1 VRVLARCLCAALFA
15 SAAGCA
21 GLPSRVAIVQ
31 DTALPAA
38 HYGPLADYATRVR
51 GRLDTGESA
60 HWLLDRNRLAF
71 DARLALVDEAATSL
85 DIQYFIWQDDASGDL
100 FASHV
105 LAAADRG
112 VKVRLLIDDFSIT
125 SQRADVVRL
134 DAHPGIEVRTFNPW
148 LMRDKRIATGVEFLV
163 RPIALNPRMHNKTM
177 IADGVF
183 AMVGGRNIGDR
194 YFGIYESF
202 VQNDLDVLVAGPLV
216 ADVAGSFDQYW
227 NSTETFPV
235 AAFARDHRPY
245 APLDETHALL
255 EEKVAAESH
264 RLESFPT
271 APTDWSEL
279 FERLV
284 ATFAKGRGKLLV
296 DSPDIHDPDAKRL
309 YPDLKALVASA
320 QREVLISS
328 PYFIPDEDFRGLLR
342 ELVARGV
349 RVAVVTNS
357 LATNNHAIA
366 HTGYKHLRREVLAAG
381 IELYELRED
390 AEALADYI
398 TPPIEPHA
406 LGLHTKAI
414 VIDGD
419 KAFIGS
425 PNIDPRSLELNTEI
439 AVLTEGPELAGE
451 LAAVIVR
458 DMEPKNAWRV
468 TMDRDGWLEWSSGD
482 EKVNRQPA
490 KGFGQRFVEFVLN
503 LLPLK
508 KQA

>member
-1 VRVLARCLCAALFA
+1 MRIWARWLCAALCA

-38 HYGPLADYATRVR
+38 HYGPLADYAARIR

-60 HWLLDRNRLAF
+60 HWLLDRNELAF

-112 VKVRLLIDDFSIT
+112 VKVRLLIDDFSIS

-134 DAHPGIEVRTFNPW
+134 DAHPDIEVRTFNPW
-148 LMRDKRIATGVEFLV
+148 LMRDKRIGTGLEFLV
-163 RPIALNPRMHNKTM
+163 RPIALDPRMHNKTM

-183 AMVGGRNIGDR
+183 GMVGGRNIGDR

-202 VQNDLDVLVAGPLV
+202 VQNDLDLLFAGPLV
-216 ADVAGSFDQYW
+216 ADVAGSFDRYW
-227 NSTETFPV
+227 NSAETFPV
-235 AAFARDHRPY
+235 AAFARDERPRE
-245 APLDETHALL
+245 PLEETHALL
-255 EEKVAAESH
+255 AEKVAAAAH
-264 RLESFPT
+264 RLQSFPL
-271 APTDWSEL
+271 APADWSDF

-284 ATFAKGRGKLLV
+284 GTFAKGRSKLLV
-296 DSPDIHDPDAKRL
+296 DSPAIHDPGAERL
-309 YPDLKALVASA
+309 YPDLKRLVASA

-328 PYFIPDEDFRGLLR
+328 PYFIPDEDFREIMR
-342 ELVARGV
+342 QLVARGV

-381 IELYELRED
+381 VELYELRAD
-390 AEALADYI
+390 AKSLAEYV
-398 TPPIEPHA
+398 TPPIEPES

-414 VIDGD
+414 VVDRRRGLHRL
-419 KAFIGS
+419 
-425 PNIDPRSLELNTEI
+425 PEHRS
-439 AVLTEGPELAGE
+439 ALTRAEY
-451 LAAVIVR
+451 R
-458 DMEPKNAWRV
+458 DRAC
-468 TMDRDGWLEWSSGD
+468 
-482 EKVNRQPA
+482 
-490 KGFGQRFVEFVLN
+490 
-503 LLPLK
+503 
-508 KQA
+508 